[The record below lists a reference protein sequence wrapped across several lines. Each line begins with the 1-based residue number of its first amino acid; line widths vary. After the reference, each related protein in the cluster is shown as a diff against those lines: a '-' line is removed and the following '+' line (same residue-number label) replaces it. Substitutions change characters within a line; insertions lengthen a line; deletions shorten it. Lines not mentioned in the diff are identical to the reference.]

1 MRVRKILDLI
11 FGSDG
16 CTRGASVQVRSNGGK
31 CTKLMRPAQRVYP
44 LEIQCEVPVQQT
56 NEASSSRNP
65 DPVST
70 EVRTEQPVSTRS
82 CPKRATAV
90 EVTEGRKAGGS
101 ELISFELFYE
111 LSLSLGFSILCK
123 GLLTR

>member
-1 MRVRKILDLI
+1 
-11 FGSDG
+11 
-16 CTRGASVQVRSNGGK
+16 
-31 CTKLMRPAQRVYP
+31 MRPVQRVYP

-82 CPKRATAV
+82 CPNEQLPLRL
-90 EVTEGRKAGGS
+90 TEGKKAGGS
-101 ELISFELFYE
+101 ELMSFELFYE

>member
-1 MRVRKILDLI
+1 
-11 FGSDG
+11 
-16 CTRGASVQVRSNGGK
+16 
-31 CTKLMRPAQRVYP
+31 MRPVQRVYP

-90 EVTEGRKAGGS
+90 KAD
-101 ELISFELFYE
+101 
-111 LSLSLGFSILCK
+111 
-123 GLLTR
+123 